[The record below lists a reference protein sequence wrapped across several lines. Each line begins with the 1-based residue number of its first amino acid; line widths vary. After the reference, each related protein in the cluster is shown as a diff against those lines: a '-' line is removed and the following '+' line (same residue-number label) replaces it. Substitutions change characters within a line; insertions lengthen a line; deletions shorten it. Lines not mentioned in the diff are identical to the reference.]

1 MKKRL
6 AGAGLALALISTAP
20 VPEGAEAAARKG
32 AEQCFFARNMTSFA
46 PVGRERLNIRVGV
59 NDYYQID
66 LLGTCQD
73 LDWTQRIGLQSRG
86 SDWIC
91 SGLDVTLIVPS
102 STLGPQRCNATSI
115 RKLTPD
121 EVKAL
126 PRKEKP

>member
-1 MKKRL
+1 MKSL
-6 AGAGLALALISTAP
+6 LTCAGLALTLTAAATA
-20 VPEGAEAAARKG
+20 AEAAARKG
-32 AEQCFFARNMTSFA
+32 GEQCFFARNMTSFA
-46 PVGRERLNIRVGV
+46 PVGREKLNIRVGV

-73 LDWTQRIGLQSRG
+73 LDWTQRIGLESRG

-102 STLGPQRCNATSI
+102 STLGPQRCTASSI
-115 RKLTPD
+115 RKLSPD